1 MPGTDHIHRIH
12 AGSAGTCNW
21 IRCSIAISVL
31 ALPASGSLVRAQD
44 VTELSLKAA
53 VVYNLAKFVDWPP
66 EAMPATGPFT
76 ACVLGDDAAADTLAR
91 IVKGRLVGGKSI
103 KVVRVRIDGPLKTCH
118 LLYVP
123 RGGSAQ
129 LAAILAGVR
138 DAPVLTI
145 SDIHDFSALGGV
157 AELFVENGRI
167 RFNVNLD
174 AARRSRVHF
183 SSDVLALAAQVRGAP
198 GGDK

>member
-1 MPGTDHIHRIH
+1 M
-12 AGSAGTCNW
+12 
-21 IRCSIAISVL
+21 ISVL
-31 ALPASGSLVRAQD
+31 ALPVSGLLARAQD

-53 VVYNLAKFVDWPP
+53 VVYNLAKFVDWPA

-76 ACVLGDDAAADTLAR
+76 ACVFGDDATLAR
-91 IVKGRLVGGKSI
+91 IVKGRLIGGKSI
-103 KVVRVRIDGPLKTCH
+103 SVVRVRIDGPLKTCH

-129 LAAILAGVR
+129 LAAILAAVR

-145 SDIHDFSALGGV
+145 SDIHDFAGRGGV

-174 AARRSRVHF
+174 AARRSRIRF
-183 SSDVLALAAQVRGAP
+183 SSDVLALAAHVHGGP